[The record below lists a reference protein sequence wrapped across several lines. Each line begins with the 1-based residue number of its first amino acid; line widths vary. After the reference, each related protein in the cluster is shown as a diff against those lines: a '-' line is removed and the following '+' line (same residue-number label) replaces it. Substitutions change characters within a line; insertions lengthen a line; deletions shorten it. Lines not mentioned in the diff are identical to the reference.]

1 MKTILESGGNLSTA
15 DVNGLKFMRKELVQ
29 VYLLS
34 GINYSIMNDTRCAA
48 ACFKCAMLYTAEE
61 LENMKV
67 TNSITMDMERL
78 NFQRLSV
85 TAYALL
91 TRELMKPTEKMG
103 ISIPHA
109 SLDNIIEG
117 DEDLDN
123 IIDMEQGDVPN
134 ENLHR
139 DFPMKHFAWVDLR
152 LKSVMLNAKIMS
164 EKGEIHGKEEFEKV
178 LRLDIGMRKLS
189 TTLGMPVHGVG
200 E

>member
-1 MKTILESGGNLSTA
+1 
-15 DVNGLKFMRKELVQ
+15 MR
-29 VYLLS
+29 
-34 GINYSIMNDTRCAA
+34 
-48 ACFKCAMLYTAEE
+48 YTDEE
-61 LENMKV
+61 LKV
-67 TNSITMDMERL
+67 KNSIILDMERL
-78 NFQRLSV
+78 NLQRLSV

-134 ENLHR
+134 ENLHC

-164 EKGEIHGKEEFEKV
+164 EKGEIHGKEEFEKAS
-178 LRLDIGMRKLS
+178 RLAIWMNNLAQP
-189 TTLGMPVHGVG
+189 LGLPVNGLG